1 MHDDPRVS
9 LRRLP
14 VWKLRHVDQIVMAT
28 RSAAANI
35 QNMRSFTHMGVMAT
49 QHCHE
54 AGPWRISQDRSKTC
68 GAWDTGMDEKPD
80 PPRRAL
86 IDFHGM

>member
-28 RSAAANI
+28 RSAAANS
-35 QNMRSFTHMGVMAT
+35 QNVQSFMHTGVMAT
-49 QHCHE
+49 
-54 AGPWRISQDRSKTC
+54 
-68 GAWDTGMDEKPD
+68 
-80 PPRRAL
+80 
-86 IDFHGM
+86 